1 MLAGAVKGGEKVGHR
16 GGGIV
21 YHRHDE
27 KELNWELRG
36 VRSGGSPAHAG
47 IDRRCVIPSA
57 SFLRFPRPRGDR
69 PRQWLARGLRTKV
82 PPPTRG

>member
-47 IDRRCVIPSA
+47 IDPSFR
-57 SFLRFPRPRGDR
+57 SRSSWTL
-69 PRQWLARGLRTKV
+69 LV